1 MIINV
6 YMLPTQEYM
15 VHRTYVLSRPGF
27 RVILVVNVVSVF
39 YAWITFLCKNV
50 NRRHLSDE
58 HRPLCSR
65 RVVLKISCSLFRGD
79 ACSKDIYGLR
89 RFRTPGRTW
98 IWGRSSAA
106 SATSRSGTFRTRS
119 GTSCRTKVFFLSP
132 DLPRLGYFKGEIVSR
147 TEVAFYFYGR
157 SRVPIKITLSALL
170 SHKGWLEKFLY
181 FLNFF
186 ISNVF
191 KKFTWICA

>member
-1 MIINV
+1 MSIDAI
-6 YMLPTQEYM
+6 YPTNIDP
-15 VHRTYVLSRPGF
+15 YVVVGLSSK
-27 RVILVVNVVSVF
+27 LV
-39 YAWITFLCKNV
+39 A
-50 NRRHLSDE
+50 R
-58 HRPLCSR
+58 CSGET
-65 RVVLKISCSLFRGD
+65 LAAKISMVSAGFALPD
-79 ACSKDIYGLR
+79 ALGFEAVRLR
-89 RFRTPGRTW
+89 RLRQVVPARFAQDPARAVAQR
-98 IWGRSSAA
+98 
-106 SATSRSGTFRTRS
+106 
-119 GTSCRTKVFFLSP
+119 CFFLSP

-191 KKFTWICA
+191 KKFT